1 MTRSR
6 DVFIRGFKLYLL
18 VLSAGIPA
26 LTQANLLFNDSF
38 DYTNGALVVVSD
50 GKWTTHSGSANEIIV
65 ASERLQLSGNNSE
78 DVNAALVGQPY
89 NSGNS
94 TNRFYASFLVRFTA
108 LPAANGNY
116 FAHFKSSSATTF
128 AGRLWAFTSEA
139 APGKFRLG
147 ISSTKGDGVSAA
159 YPLDL
164 ELNTDYRIVTRLVNQ
179 DSVTKLWIDP
189 SAESDFSVSTQEAAA
204 PFTVVAYAFRE
215 ASGEGEL
222 SIDDL
227 RVGTS
232 FGDVVPNAPPQQ
244 SPTVIVAP
252 RNQTAVES
260 DIATFS
266 VEVQADPAPIFQWR
280 FNGTNLPGATNSN
293 LLLTNVHFAQAGFYD
308 VSISNALDAIETEPV
323 VLNVFSAASPA
334 FSLLT
339 YNLHGNGSLNWT
351 TNSAHVRAIGRQVQF
366 LDPDILTLQEIP
378 VTNNGTAQMEDFVA
392 AYCPGFYLATN
403 STDDLYIR
411 SVIVSRY
418 PIVASRSWLHAADL
432 ASFGYVGSGFTRDL
446 FEAEIAIPSFPQPL
460 HFFTVHLKSGQDSD
474 SASKRAAE
482 AGAISNFFVTAF
494 LTTNYLHPYV
504 LTGDMNEDLAHPPA
518 SDPQSIQRLLAAPVG
533 FQLATPFNPI
543 SASELTFSIQNSSGL
558 SRRYD
563 YILPCGLL
571 SSNVVSSEVFRSDL
585 LHPLPSNLFSS
596 DSKTASDHLPVLMV
610 FGNPYARPFAV
621 TISNFNDH
629 VELAWFSI
637 PGQTYRV
644 ERSWDLITWTP
655 WITNLLATN
664 SSTFFS
670 GATFGSSNQFFR
682 IRREL

>member
-6 DVFIRGFKLYLL
+6 DVFIRGFKLYLF

-26 LTQANLLFNDSF
+26 LTQANLLLNDSF

-50 GKWTTHSGSANEIIV
+50 GKWTTHSGSANELLV

-78 DVNAALVGQPY
+78 DVNARLAGQPY
-89 NSGNS
+89 NFENS
-94 TNRFYASFLVRFTA
+94 TNRFYASFQIRFHT
-108 LPAANGNY
+108 LPGANGTY

-147 ISSTKGDGVSAA
+147 ISSTKGDAVSAT
-159 YPLDL
+159 YPMDL
-164 ELNTDYRIVTRLVNQ
+164 ELDTDYRVVTRLVN
-179 DSVTKLWIDP
+179 SNSTSKLWIDP
-189 SAESDFSVSTQEAAA
+189 IAESDFSVSTQEAAE

-244 SPTVIVAP
+244 SPTIRVAP
-252 RNQTAVES
+252 RNQSTIENGSA
-260 DIATFS
+260 AFS
-266 VEVQADPAPIFQWR
+266 VEVQAEPAPIFQWR
-280 FNGTNLPGATNSN
+280 FNGTNLPGATNAT
-293 LLLTNVHFAQAGFYD
+293 LILTNVGFTQSGFYN
-308 VSISNALDAIETEPV
+308 VSISNALDVVETEPV
-323 VLNVFSAASPA
+323 VLNVFSSAAPA

-339 YNLHGNGSLNWT
+339 YNLHGNGVLNWT

-378 VTNNGTAQMEDFVA
+378 VTNNGTAQMENFVA
-392 AYCPGFYLATN
+392 AYRPGFYLATN

-411 SVIVSRY
+411 SVIISRF

-432 ASFGYVGSGFTRDL
+432 APFGYSGSGFTRDL
-446 FEAEIAIPSFPQPL
+446 FEAEIAVPSFPQPL
-460 HFFTVHLKSGQDSD
+460 HVFTVHLKSGQDSD
-474 SASKRAAE
+474 SATKRAAE
-482 AGAISNFFVTAF
+482 AGAISNFFVAGF
-494 LTTNYLHPYV
+494 LLTNSLHPYI
-504 LTGDMNEDLAHPPA
+504 LTGDMNEDLARPPA
-518 SDPQSIQRLLAAPVG
+518 SNPQSIQRLLGAPVG

-543 SASELTFSIQNSSGL
+543 NASELTFSIQSGNGL
-558 SRRYD
+558 SKRYD

-571 SSNVVSSEVFRSDL
+571 SSNAVSSEVFQSDL
-585 LHPLPSNLFSS
+585 LDPLPPDLFSN

-610 FGNPYARPFAV
+610 FGNPYSRPFELVLSNSNGGVALSWSAV
-621 TISNFNDH
+621 
-629 VELAWFSI
+629 
-637 PGQTYRV
+637 PGQTYCV
-644 ERSWDLITWTP
+644 EQSSDLITWTP
-655 WITNLLATN
+655 WLTNLLATN
-664 SSTFFS
+664 LNMLLPDFVI
-670 GATFGSSNQFFR
+670 GNSNQFFR